1 VHRFQQHVNES
12 LQHGTQ
18 FFHKLQRKVFKV
30 TGISSKMDGNEDFMI
45 SDTDNES
52 DSNDSHDDSSI
63 GSDSE

>member
-1 VHRFQQHVNES
+1 MKGS

-18 FFHKLQRKVFKV
+18 FSQKLRRKVFKV

-45 SDTDNES
+45 SDTENES

-63 GSDSE
+63 GMTVNNTNMLVN